1 MEFNFLDKVPH
12 RTPEKHF
19 DNFIDYIK
27 DKKIVDLGC
36 GSGDTMLYM
45 KHKLNCKEIY
55 GVDNT
60 NRSDLNENIKRFNIK
75 VYKKNILDHDFTGSD
90 TYFIWIEKPD
100 IEGYVVNKLK
110 KYCQQKN
117 KKCDVII
124 AYNTKGGCEFNKNIL
139 NDHNTYNNKCT
150 SICRWLGGIPYKMQ
164 QLEKHLYGNFNY
176 KKVKYN
182 YIEGDKCRESGE
194 FTYFIVNI

>member
-1 MEFNFLDKVPH
+1 MELNFLDKVPH

-60 NRSDLNENIKRFNIK
+60 NRSDLNENIKRFNIN

-90 TYFIWIEKPD
+90 TYFI
-100 IEGYVVNKLK
+100 
-110 KYCQQKN
+110 
-117 KKCDVII
+117 
-124 AYNTKGGCEFNKNIL
+124 
-139 NDHNTYNNKCT
+139 
-150 SICRWLGGIPYKMQ
+150 
-164 QLEKHLYGNFNY
+164 
-176 KKVKYN
+176 
-182 YIEGDKCRESGE
+182 
-194 FTYFIVNI
+194 